1 MYMIISKTQY
11 VNPSQLQSE
20 ISDGAELVGG
30 FVHVTAVPLY
40 EDSIKMIELPSGKF
54 VYCSLEQQL
63 FRSDMIPNQQC
74 YHLSSR
80 G

>member
-40 EDSIKMIELPSGKF
+40 EDSIKMIELPSG
-54 VYCSLEQQL
+54 
-63 FRSDMIPNQQC
+63 
-74 YHLSSR
+74 
-80 G
+80 